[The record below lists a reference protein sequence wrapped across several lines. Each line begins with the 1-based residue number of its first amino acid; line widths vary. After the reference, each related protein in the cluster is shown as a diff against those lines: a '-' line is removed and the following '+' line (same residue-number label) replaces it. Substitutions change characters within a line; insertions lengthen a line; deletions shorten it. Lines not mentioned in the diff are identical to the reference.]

1 VLSSTLKTVTRWAPG
16 AAGRLH
22 AAALELFLEQG
33 FSTTT
38 VPQIAERAGL
48 TTRSFFRYYADKR
61 EVLFA
66 GEDELPRVVE
76 QIFQDA
82 DPELSPMDV
91 IHIGLKTVV
100 IPRLQPFR
108 DEFLIRRTIVHSDEG
123 LQERELRKL
132 AILHRAAAA
141 AFTRRGLSP
150 LDANISGRL
159 AVTVYDTTLDIWLAD
174 DVELPL
180 HDILDNVLRA
190 LAHTTS
196 STTVGSSDLSVAGP
210 A

>member
-1 VLSSTLKTVTRWAPG
+1 MTRWAPG

-33 FSTTT
+33 FSVTT
-38 VPQIAERAGL
+38 VPQIAERARL

-66 GEDELPRVVE
+66 GEDELPGVVE

-82 DPELSPMDV
+82 NPQLGPMDV
-91 IHIGLKTVV
+91 IHTGLKTVV
-100 IPRLQPFR
+100 IPRVQPFR
-108 DEFLIRRTIVHSDEG
+108 DEFLVRRTIVHSDEG

-132 AILHRAAAA
+132 AILHRAATA

-150 LDANISGRL
+150 LEANISGRL
-159 AVTVYDTTLDIWLAD
+159 AVIAYDTTLDLWLAD
-174 DVELPL
+174 DVAPPL
-180 HDILDNVLRA
+180 ETILDNVMRA
-190 LAHTTS
+190 LAHAAS
-196 STTVGSSDLSVAGP
+196 STTPS
-210 A
+210 